1 MATRKRPTNPP
12 DPVGPPAPTTTTPP
26 ASPTTTVPAQP
37 ATGTSTELAA
47 AMALILQQYPWL
59 ANAEENRLRAIGQNS
74 VKVLDE
80 QGKLIRYEGLE
91 KTLPSGEQVA
101 PQYYQGDEYSISTWT
116 TEDIRDYQNK
126 LIAGGFFSGL
136 KKPTVLGVVTP
147 DTITP
152 HTTVFSK
159 RPTFRLSTL
168 TKLWLGQRTIRITVV
183 VLVFS
188 VTGLHLQLSCSKFL
202 TRLHS
207 LFLAVPL
214 TPSRWQN
221 LPRHTKMLNL
231 GPGQG
236 QSKHHRLPLSAW
248 NGLSNRTKMRLTPTS
263 LRLTLKYLRNCW
275 VVDYGQEAQKVY

>member
-147 DTITP
+147 DTITAYNRLLETANLSFINADEALARSKDNP
-152 HTTVFSK
+152 YNGGGSGLQRYRVTSSTELQQVFDKAAQSVLGRSLDPEQVAK
-159 RPTFRLSTL
+159 L
-168 TKLWLGQRTIRITVV
+168 TKTYQDVELGARSGAEQAPSAAAFGMERVEQQNQDEADAYKFASYAQ
-183 VLVFS
+183 VFEK
-188 VTGLHLQLSCSKFL
+188 L
-202 TRLHS
+202 
-207 LFLAVPL
+207 
-214 TPSRWQN
+214 
-221 LPRHTKMLNL
+221 L
-231 GPGQG
+231 G
-236 QSKHHRLPLSAW
+236 S
-248 NGLSNRTKMRLTPTS
+248 
-263 LRLTLKYLRNCW
+263 
-275 VVDYGQEAQKVY
+275 